1 MKKILFIMVSSLLT
15 FAACKNN
22 QPDLKAEETAIL
34 KEDSA
39 WSALASEGK
48 DVEKII
54 SYWSDDAVVAQP
66 GQPLIKG
73 KEALRKMIDDSYKI
87 PGFKISWKSTEVHF
101 SPDGKMAWLYGEN
114 IVSVNDSTGKTIT
127 IPGRG
132 YTVWNKQGDTIW
144 KCAVDIW
151 NAPRN

>member
-1 MKKILFIMVSSLLT
+1 MKKTFFIAISSLLIIT
-15 FAACKNN
+15 ACKNH
-22 QPDLKAEETAIL
+22 QPDLKAEEASIL
-34 KEDSA
+34 KIDSA
-39 WSALASEGK
+39 WSVLASEGK

-73 KEALRKMIDDSYKI
+73 KEALRKMITDSYKI
-87 PGFKISWKSTEVHF
+87 PGFKISWKSSDVHF
-101 SPDGKMAWLYGEN
+101 SPDGKMAYMYGEN
-114 IVSVNDSTGKTIT
+114 AVSFNDSTGKTIT

-132 YTVWNKQGDTIW
+132 YTVWNKQGDTAW

-151 NAPRN
+151 NGN